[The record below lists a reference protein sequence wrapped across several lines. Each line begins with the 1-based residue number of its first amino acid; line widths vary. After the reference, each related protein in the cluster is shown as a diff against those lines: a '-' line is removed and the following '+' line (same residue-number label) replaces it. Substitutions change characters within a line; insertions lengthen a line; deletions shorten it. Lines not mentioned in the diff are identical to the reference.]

1 MRTRPSARG
10 VAGVA
15 AVVALVGLTGAAA
28 FLAAREDEEP
38 PAVTRTT
45 TTTVPVDQ
53 LVDALAAGLQDGLAV
68 PLTDAEADCIAESV
82 VAVVGEDALAELVD
96 QPGRA
101 VLPADAAQRDDLVR
115 GIVGC
120 VPASTAGMLLGGSTS
135 TTAEVVLPDE
145 GG

>member
-38 PAVTRTT
+38 PAVTST
-45 TTTVPVDQ
+45 TTTVPADQ
-53 LVDALAAGLQDGLAV
+53 LVAALAAGLQDGLAV

-120 VPASTAGMLLGGSTS
+120 VPASTAGVLLGGSTS